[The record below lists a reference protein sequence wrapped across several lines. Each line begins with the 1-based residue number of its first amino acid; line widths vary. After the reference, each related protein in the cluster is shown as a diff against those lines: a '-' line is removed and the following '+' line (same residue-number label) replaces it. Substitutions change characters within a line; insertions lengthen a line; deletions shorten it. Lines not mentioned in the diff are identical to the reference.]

1 MSFSCTNQSDSFP
14 RTHMPPV
21 TPPHLSFPAH
31 FFFLFYVWCPSFMHG
46 ATGHVPSHVET
57 SPQDTSWCS
66 CWVNG
71 SQLSNL
77 HWDVLP
83 SPGSISSS
91 GPPIGCLSTIITALI
106 EPCSTVLDIFGLP
119 HFWSILTLPPPRMCQ
134 RRLIFRLYC
143 NKIFALQLLFQ
154 FY

>member
-1 MSFSCTNQSDSFP
+1 
-14 RTHMPPV
+14 MPPV
-21 TPPHLSFPAH
+21 TPPHLSFPARFC
-31 FFFLFYVWCPSFMHG
+31 FFFPFLCVVPFFYAWWHWPFSMHG
-46 ATGHVPSHVET
+46 GTGHAPSHVET

-66 CWVNG
+66 CWVTG

-91 GPPIGCLSTIITALI
+91 GPPIGCLSTIIRALI
-106 EPCSTVLDIFGLP
+106 EPWSTVLDIFGLP
-119 HFWSILTLPPPRMCQ
+119 HFWSRLTLPPPPMCQ
-134 RRLIFRLYC
+134 IRLIFRLYC
-143 NKIFALQLLFQ
+143 NRIFALQLLVQ